1 MQHITFA
8 KPTFEYLS
16 IDMHVHSKHSHDSK
30 VQVQDILNRAKELNI
45 GIAITDH
52 NAIEGSLE
60 AGKQNEVLVIPGI
73 EVTTSEFK
81 DILIYFE
88 NFNELKDF
96 YNSHVK
102 PFIKLKKRTSYTKI
116 KMIDLLKSLKEY
128 KCIISI
134 AHPFIV
140 VPKRSFYFV
149 QQHKYFSYIDAIEVM
164 TRAQTKKS
172 DLACYGFALNNNK
185 MITAGSDAHTLK
197 QIGKIVSTFNGKS
210 TLKNI
215 FSAIRNKKNSVIG
228 KDKYF
233 RETIKSKIK
242 NIKSSILEK
251 DN

>member
-30 VQVQDILNRAKELNI
+30 VQVRDILNRAKELNI

-96 YNSHVK
+96 YNNHVK

-134 AHPFIV
+134 AHPFTV

-197 QIGKIVSTFNGKS
+197 NIGKIVSKFNGKP

-233 RETIKSKIK
+233 RESIKSKIK
-242 NIKSSILEK
+242 NIKSSYAV
-251 DN
+251 N

>member
-1 MQHITFA
+1 MQHITFD
-8 KPTFEYLS
+8 KPTFEYPS

-73 EVTTSEFK
+73 EVTTSEYK
-81 DILIYFE
+81 DVLIYFE

-96 YNSHVK
+96 YNNHVN
-102 PFIKLKKRTSYTKI
+102 PFIKLRKRTSYTKI
-116 KMIDLLKSLKEY
+116 KMIDLLKSLKGY

-140 VPKRSFYFV
+140 IPKRSFYFV
-149 QQHKYFSYIDAIEVM
+149 QQQKYFNDIDAIEVM
-164 TRAQTKKS
+164 NRAQTKKS

-185 MITAGSDAHTLK
+185 MITAGSDAHTVK
-197 QIGKIVSTFNGKS
+197 NIGKIVSTFNGKP
-210 TLKNI
+210 TLKNV
-215 FSAIRNKKNSVIG
+215 FSAIRNKNNSVIG

-233 RETIKSKIK
+233 RETIRSRIR
-242 NIKSSILEK
+242 NIRSSILE
-251 DN
+251 

>member
-30 VQVQDILNRAKELNI
+30 VKVQDILNRAKELNI

-96 YNSHVK
+96 YNNHVK

-134 AHPFIV
+134 AHPFTV

-197 QIGKIVSTFNGKS
+197 NIGKIVSTFNDKP

-233 RETIKSKIK
+233 RESIKSKIK
-242 NIKSSILEK
+242 NIKSSILE
-251 DN
+251 